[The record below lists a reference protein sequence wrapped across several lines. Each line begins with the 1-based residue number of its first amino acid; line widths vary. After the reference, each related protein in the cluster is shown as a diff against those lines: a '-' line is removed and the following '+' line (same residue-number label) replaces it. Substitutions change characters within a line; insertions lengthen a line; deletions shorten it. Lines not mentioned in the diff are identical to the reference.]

1 LIIIRKVY
9 LHYNKRVEY
18 FPEENIIIKGS
29 GSATDPLD
37 IAEEDTEIYS
47 GDENP
52 KGKKIANKTVDYTLI
67 KRKLTRKIEGKEIRN
82 KKYGDN
88 TGRSKKE

>member
-1 LIIIRKVY
+1 
-9 LHYNKRVEY
+9 
-18 FPEENIIIKGS
+18 
-29 GSATDPLD
+29 LD

-47 GDENP
+47 GDKNL
-52 KGKKIANKTVDYTLI
+52 KGKKIADYTLI
-67 KRKLTRKIEGKEIRN
+67 KRKLTKKEIKN